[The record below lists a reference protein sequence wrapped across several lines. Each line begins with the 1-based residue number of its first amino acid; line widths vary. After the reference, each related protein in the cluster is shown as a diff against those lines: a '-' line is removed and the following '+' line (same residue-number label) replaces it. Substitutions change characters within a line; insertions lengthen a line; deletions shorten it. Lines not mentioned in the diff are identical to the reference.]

1 MHDDYLWDR
10 SGEPDVEIVRLER
23 ALSSFQHRGAAPPA
37 AALSDARARTAVEG
51 RGERNRRRAGPYPVA
66 AGLIAASLVAA
77 VATLLLGLRQHSPAW
92 TVTVLDGQPMV
103 DRRPMDRTGA
113 LSVGQWLVTDAS
125 SRAAIDVGDIGSV
138 EVAPN
143 SRVRLVSNRP
153 TDKRIELQRGRVRAM
168 IFAPPRQF
176 AVEATSA
183 TAIDL
188 GCVYTMEVGAD
199 GDGLLHVESGWVA
212 FTRDG
217 RESFVPAGA
226 SAAMRPGIGPGT
238 PYFDDADPRLRE
250 ALPRLDFEPASSP
263 DRPAALE
270 TVLKAA
276 RPRDGITLWHLLLR
290 VRPEERGQ
298 VFDRLAQLVPP
309 GDSVTREGILR
320 GDRDMAEAWWEQL
333 GLEPLSWWREWE
345 RPWGKK

>member
-10 SGEPDVEIVRLER
+10 SGEPDAEIVRLER
-23 ALSSFQHRGAAPPA
+23 ALSGFRHRGAAPP
-37 AALSDARARTAVEG
+37 LSESHAPGGAGVEQAPPSS
-51 RGERNRRRAGPYPVA
+51 RRRAWPYPLA
-66 AGLIAASLVAA
+66 AGLIAASLVAVVGA
-77 VATLLLGLRQHSPAW
+77 LLIGLRPHGAAW
-92 TVTVLDGQPMV
+92 NVTVLDGRPVV
-103 DRRPMDRTGA
+103 DRLAVDGHGT
-113 LSVGQWLVTDAS
+113 LSVGQWLVTDGA

-143 SRVRLVSNRP
+143 SRVRMISARP
-153 TDKRIELQRGRVRAM
+153 ADNRIELQRGRVRAM

-176 AVEATSA
+176 AVESTSA

-188 GCVYTMEVGAD
+188 GCVYTMEVDED

-226 SAAMRPGIGPGT
+226 SAEMRPGIGPGT

-250 ALPRLDFEPASSP
+250 ALPRLDFAPALSP
-263 DRPAALE
+263 DRTAALHA
-270 TVLKAA
+270 VLDAA

-309 GDSVTREGILR
+309 GDGITREGILR
-320 GDRDMAEAWWEQL
+320 GDRDMAEAWWDQL